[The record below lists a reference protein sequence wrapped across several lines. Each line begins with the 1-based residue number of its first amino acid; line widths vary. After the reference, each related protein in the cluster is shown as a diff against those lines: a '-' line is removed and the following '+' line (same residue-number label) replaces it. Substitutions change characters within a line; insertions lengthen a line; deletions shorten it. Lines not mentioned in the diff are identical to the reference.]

1 MTPDEHLMLTFALR
15 WLPYG
20 GGDEHLLPE
29 FGLHPPDFYGRLQ
42 EMVARRF
49 TGVDFETRRQLLEHC
64 AVKLA
69 GSPRLAGREHGRTQV
84 A

>member
-1 MTPDEHLMLTFALR
+1 MLTFALR

-29 FGLHPPDFYGRLQ
+29 FGLNPPAFYRRLQ
-42 EMVARRF
+42 EMLAKRF

-69 GSPRLAGREHGRTQV
+69 DSPRRFGRQQGGTQV